1 MASGRNDLLLLR
13 SLIGV
18 VLLIGLGIGGWLLFA
33 GTDDDGDG
41 SSVLEYAEVAVT
53 DLTEVSTFDGTLGF
67 DEGDPITTAR
77 GGTLTGAARA
87 GATLSEGDV
96 VYEVDDAPLI
106 LLYGRAPL
114 WRDIGLIPRLE
125 SLTPRAAGTLTW
137 MAAEGDVI
145 EQGDVLMRIDDRP
158 VIVLYGDV
166 PAYRTLRRT
175 VAGTDVVQLKSGLT
189 ALGFD
194 PNGTLDLDN
203 DEFTAALEAV
213 VVDWQQEA
221 GVDDDGTV
229 DLGQIVSVPGP
240 LTIDTVLVAVGSPV
254 GGAPVARVFFET
266 EGSEGDDVLALQEA
280 LLRLGHTAGDALVAS
295 GVFDDA
301 TLAALL
307 ELQDAAGMEAD
318 GTVGPPDVLFKPG
331 AVRVADRFLEPG
343 ALLTPG
349 MAVLGT
355 STGESVVTIDLPAA
369 DQALLDEG
377 ERVVVVLPDDT
388 RIDGTVQSKAETA
401 TVSPQGEATF
411 KVVIVLDDTAAAAGL
426 DQAPVG
432 VEVITDRAD
441 DVLAVPVTALLALAE
456 SGYAVEVEQPDG
468 STRLVAVDAG
478 MYADGLV
485 EVTSTALSPGDRVV
499 AP

>member
-1 MASGRNDLLLLR
+1 
-13 SLIGV
+13 
-18 VLLIGLGIGGWLLFA
+18 
-33 GTDDDGDG
+33 
-41 SSVLEYAEVAVT
+41 
-53 DLTEVSTFDGTLGF
+53 
-67 DEGDPITTAR
+67 
-77 GGTLTGAARA
+77 
-87 GATLSEGDV
+87 
-96 VYEVDDAPLI
+96 
-106 LLYGRAPL
+106 
-114 WRDIGLIPRLE
+114 
-125 SLTPRAAGTLTW
+125 
-137 MAAEGDVI
+137 
-145 EQGDVLMRIDDRP
+145 
-158 VIVLYGDV
+158 
-166 PAYRTLRRT
+166 
-175 VAGTDVVQLKSGLT
+175 
-189 ALGFD
+189 
-194 PNGTLDLDN
+194 
-203 DEFTAALEAV
+203 
-213 VVDWQQEA
+213 
-221 GVDDDGTV
+221 
-229 DLGQIVSVPGP
+229 
-240 LTIDTVLVAVGSPV
+240 
-254 GGAPVARVFFET
+254 RVFFET

-280 LLRLGHTAGDALVAS
+280 LLRLGHTAGDTLVAS

-301 TLAALL
+301 TLAALV

-318 GTVGPPDVLFKPG
+318 GTVGPTNVLFTPG

-343 ALLTPG
+343 ALLNPG

>member
-175 VAGTDVVQLKSGLT
+175 VAGTDVVQLKSALT

-280 LLRLGHTAGDALVAS
+280 LLRLGHTAGDTLVAS

-301 TLAALL
+301 T
-307 ELQDAAGMEAD
+307 
-318 GTVGPPDVLFKPG
+318 
-331 AVRVADRFLEPG
+331 
-343 ALLTPG
+343 
-349 MAVLGT
+349 
-355 STGESVVTIDLPAA
+355 
-369 DQALLDEG
+369 
-377 ERVVVVLPDDT
+377 
-388 RIDGTVQSKAETA
+388 
-401 TVSPQGEATF
+401 
-411 KVVIVLDDTAAAAGL
+411 
-426 DQAPVG
+426 
-432 VEVITDRAD
+432 
-441 DVLAVPVTALLALAE
+441 
-456 SGYAVEVEQPDG
+456 
-468 STRLVAVDAG
+468 
-478 MYADGLV
+478 
-485 EVTSTALSPGDRVV
+485 
-499 AP
+499 